1 MTERHRAEQ
10 ATRSSRQQL
19 ADIQRVAR
27 IGSFEWEL
35 ATGRLSA
42 SDELFRMAGLEPGS
56 VSDLGGGLAFV
67 HPDDLGAVQDTLVRL
82 ARDPAPYEMELRI
95 TRPDGSVRTL
105 LSRAEGV
112 RDRSGEV
119 VRVVGTQQDITER
132 HQAEQELRESRRQL
146 AEAQRVARTGSF
158 ELDVASDRFSPSPGL
173 FRLFGLDPGA
183 PLDHQVALARIHPD
197 DLPALRESI
206 GRVIGGGAGYEVELR
221 ARHADGSWRTL
232 LARGEGVR
240 DRTGRVARVV
250 GTLQDVTEARQAEQ
264 ERRRLLVRLYQAL
277 EGQHQRLAADLHD
290 GHVQNLAAIGLR
302 LERAYALPDAGPE
315 RLRAV
320 LQELRRDVAT
330 EIDELRRTIGALRP
344 LLLDQRGLA
353 AAVRD
358 LAEEV
363 AARAGPLRCQVVD
376 ELGAARLRPEV
387 ETALFRVA
395 QQALA
400 NVERHAAAGGVRVAL
415 RRSGPSVVLSVE
427 DDGRGF
433 DLSHVEVVP
442 GHGGFGLISMRERVQ
457 AIGGRLAVHSRPG
470 GGTRV
475 EAQVPAGEGP

>member
-1 MTERHRAEQ
+1 M
-10 ATRSSRQQL
+10 
-19 ADIQRVAR
+19 
-27 IGSFEWEL
+27 
-35 ATGRLSA
+35 
-42 SDELFRMAGLEPGS
+42 
-56 VSDLGGGLAFV
+56 
-67 HPDDLGAVQDTLVRL
+67 
-82 ARDPAPYEMELRI
+82 
-95 TRPDGSVRTL
+95 
-105 LSRAEGV
+105 
-112 RDRSGEV
+112 
-119 VRVVGTQQDITER
+119 
-132 HQAEQELRESRRQL
+132 
-146 AEAQRVARTGSF
+146 
-158 ELDVASDRFSPSPGL
+158 
-173 FRLFGLDPGA
+173 
-183 PLDHQVALARIHPD
+183 
-197 DLPALRESI
+197 
-206 GRVIGGGAGYEVELR
+206 
-221 ARHADGSWRTL
+221 
-232 LARGEGVR
+232 
-240 DRTGRVARVV
+240 
-250 GTLQDVTEARQAEQ
+250 
-264 ERRRLLVRLYQAL
+264 
-277 EGQHQRLAADLHD
+277 
-290 GHVQNLAAIGLR
+290 QNLAAIGLR